1 MYFEIRKATEKD
13 VETLTAM
20 RLEMRRE
27 RETASLT
34 VPEEEFERITREY
47 FRKVLAS
54 EDFVS
59 YIAWAGEEAAAC
71 SGMSIHLHAPS
82 YGNLSG
88 KTGYIFNMYTRSA
101 YRRQGLAVKLLAA
114 LQQYAEEKGCSKL
127 GLNASPAGKNVY
139 LKYGFAEVGGEMEM
153 GLKEGR

>member
-153 GLKEGR
+153 ELKEGR

>member
-59 YIAWAGEEAAAC
+59 YIAWAGKEAAAC
-71 SGMSIHLHAPS
+71 SGMSIHFHAPS

-139 LKYGFAEVGGEMEM
+139 LKYGFADVGGEMEM
-153 GLKEGR
+153 ELKERR

>member
-34 VPEEEFERITREY
+34 IPEEEFERITREY

-153 GLKEGR
+153 ELKEGR